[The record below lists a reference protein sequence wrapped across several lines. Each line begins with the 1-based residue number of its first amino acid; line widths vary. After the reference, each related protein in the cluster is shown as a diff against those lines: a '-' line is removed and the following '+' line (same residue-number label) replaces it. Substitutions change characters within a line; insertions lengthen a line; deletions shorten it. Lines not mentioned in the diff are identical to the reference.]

1 MKKYNNLI
9 ESTINESIATKQ
21 AVLSELSP
29 KILEVAEFLSEAVRN
44 NKMLMFAGNGG
55 SAADAQHIA
64 AELVIRFRGNV
75 NRRAIKAMSLSVDPS
90 IMTAGGND
98 IGYDNIF
105 AREVEAYGT
114 AGDVLIGISTSG
126 NSPNVKKAI
135 ETAKQMGVKTIGLL
149 GGTGGTI
156 KGMSD
161 YELIVPSSV
170 TARIQESHIMIG
182 HILCDIVERELFP
195 ELF

>member
-64 AELVIRFRGNV
+64 AELVIRFRGSV